1 MQDLWFLGSQIGTMI
16 LLLSLSV
23 LLLVMVIVVILSQ
36 PTSFWYACGLLP
48 YMVLCLGLRCPV
60 LRLKS
65 GPSMNKALP

>member
-23 LLLVMVIVVILSQ
+23 LFLVMVLVVILSQ

-48 YMVLCLGLRCPV
+48 YMLRCPV